1 MGNDTTSRRV
11 DRQPETEADKR
22 FFDERESGYTGP
34 LDQDGYRVTD
44 PETLATLKALDDL
57 SERQAAIQQDTD
69 EA

>member
-1 MGNDTTSRRV
+1 MTNEMISRRL
-11 DRQPETEADKR
+11 DRKPETEADRR

-44 PETLATLKALDDL
+44 PEILSTFEALARAT
-57 SERQAAIQQDTD
+57 ERAHSNTD